1 MGALDFTANVI
12 GSLAWPIVIVVLIV
26 VLRGQLRKAV
36 EAIVK
41 RIADITEVTA
51 PGVSV
56 KLEKQINELAER
68 TEALPDSTPDS
79 ANVIVRPLPRSLELS
94 ASRPNVII
102 TDDSDAERQQVTGKY
117 RRLAAEDPKAAV
129 LVAFSDLEVL
139 LRQDYEQHFGAQ
151 GRFVSFGK
159 MVNDFE
165 RAELLNKTVSVS
177 LREVSDI
184 RNEIAHSAAAVN
196 YAMAE
201 RYIES
206 IGNLL
211 AYITLYDIVAE
222 AQRNVEEVP
231 HDDGNAEGQ
240 DSGRP

>member
-1 MGALDFTANVI
+1 L
-12 GSLAWPIVIVVLIV
+12 LIV
-26 VLRGQLRKAV
+26 VLRAQLQKAV

-68 TEALPDSTPDS
+68 TETLPDSTPDS
-79 ANVIVRPLPRSLELS
+79 GNVVVRPLPGILELR
-94 ASRPNVII
+94 ANGAV

-117 RRLAAEDPKAAV
+117 QRLAAEDPKAAV
-129 LVAFSDLEVL
+129 LVAFSDLEVM
-139 LRQDYEQHFGAQ
+139 LRRYYEEHFGAQ
-151 GRFVSFGK
+151 GRYVSFGK
-159 MVNDFE
+159 MVNDFK
-165 RAELLNKTVSVS
+165 RAEVLNETVIES
-177 LREVSDI
+177 LREVSNI
-184 RNEIAHSAAAVN
+184 RNKIAHQDASVS

-211 AYITLYDIVAE
+211 AYMILFNIVGEAHRNAGDIS
-222 AQRNVEEVP
+222 
-231 HDDGNAEGQ
+231 HDDGNADG
-240 DSGRP
+240 SNPGHP